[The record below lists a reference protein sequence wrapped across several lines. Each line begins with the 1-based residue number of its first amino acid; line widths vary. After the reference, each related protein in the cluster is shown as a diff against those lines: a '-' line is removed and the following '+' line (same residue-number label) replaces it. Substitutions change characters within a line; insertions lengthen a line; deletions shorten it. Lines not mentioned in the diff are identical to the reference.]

1 MAKRILLV
9 DDEPLILKGLR
20 FTLEQ
25 EGYEILTAADGEEA
39 LKVFFEEQVDLVL
52 LDVMLPKLDGIQVC
66 QRIRE
71 SSNVPIL
78 MLTAKGE
85 DMDKILGL
93 EYGADDYMT
102 KPFNILEVKARIKS
116 ILRRA
121 SQPVDLVLLDVML
134 PKMDG
139 IQVCQRIRES
149 SNVPILMLT
158 AKGEDMDK
166 ILGLEYGADDYMT
179 KPFNI
184 LEVKARIKTVLRRAA
199 QPAANEEKK
208 IIRVHDMEVN
218 IVNRSVTL
226 GGKEIRLTA
235 KEFDLLQLFIT
246 NRGKVFSRETML
258 ETVWKYDYMG
268 DARTV
273 DVHIRR
279 LREKIERNTAQ
290 PEFIFTKWGVGYYF
304 TDKD

>member
-9 DDEPLILKGLR
+9 DDEPLIIKGLKY
-20 FTLEQ
+20 TLEQ
-25 EGYEILTAADGEEA
+25 EGYDTISAMDGEEA
-39 LKVFFEEQVDLVL
+39 LNIFFSNSIDLIL

-71 SSNVPIL
+71 SSNVPII

-102 KPFNILEVKARIKS
+102 KPFNILEVKARIKN

-121 SQPVDLVLLDVML
+121 GQPSA
-134 PKMDG
+134 G
-139 IQVCQRIRES
+139 
-149 SNVPILMLT
+149 
-158 AKGEDMDK
+158 
-166 ILGLEYGADDYMT
+166 DD
-179 KPFNI
+179 
-184 LEVKARIKTVLRRAA
+184 
-199 QPAANEEKK
+199 KK
-208 IIRVHDMEVN
+208 IIRVRDLEVN
-218 IVNRSVTL
+218 VINRSVTL
-226 GGKEIRLTA
+226 GGKEVRLTA
-235 KEFDLLQLFIT
+235 KEFDLLQLFIN
-246 NRGKVFSRETML
+246 NRGKVFSREAML

-279 LREKIERNTAQ
+279 LREKIERNTSQ

>member
-9 DDEPLILKGLR
+9 DDEPLIIKGLKY
-20 FTLEQ
+20 TLEQ
-25 EGYEILTAADGEEA
+25 EGYETLSAMDGEEA
-39 LKVFFEEQVDLVL
+39 LNLFFSNTVDLVL

-71 SSNVPIL
+71 SSNVPII

-102 KPFNILEVKARIKS
+102 KPFNILEVKARIKN

-121 SQPVDLVLLDVML
+121 SQPM
-134 PKMDG
+134 
-139 IQVCQRIRES
+139 
-149 SNVPILMLT
+149 T
-158 AKGEDMDK
+158 T
-166 ILGLEYGADDYMT
+166 DD
-179 KPFNI
+179 
-184 LEVKARIKTVLRRAA
+184 
-199 QPAANEEKK
+199 KK
-208 IIRVHDMEVN
+208 IIRVRDLVVN
-218 IVNRSVTL
+218 VVNRSVTL
-226 GGKEIRLTA
+226 GGKEVRLTA
-235 KEFDLLQLFIT
+235 KEFDLLQLFIN
-246 NRGKVFSRETML
+246 NRGKVFSREAML

-279 LREKIERNTAQ
+279 LREKIERNTSQ

>member
-1 MAKRILLV
+1 MRLLV
-9 DDEPLILKGLR
+9 IEDDPALQRTLAAALR
-20 FTLEQ
+20 E
-25 EGYEILTAADGEEA
+25 EGYAVDVASDGADGLFKA
-39 LKVFFEEQVDLVL
+39 QQNTYDAIL

-71 SSNVPIL
+71 SSNVPI
-78 MLTAKGE
+78 
-85 DMDKILGL
+85 I
-93 EYGADDYMT
+93 
-102 KPFNILEVKARIKS
+102 
-116 ILRRA
+116 
-121 SQPVDLVLLDVML
+121 
-134 PKMDG
+134 
-139 IQVCQRIRES
+139 
-149 SNVPILMLT
+149 MLT

-184 LEVKARIKTVLRRAA
+184 LEVKARIKTILRRAS
-199 QPAANEEKK
+199 QPVAAEKKK
-208 IIRVHDMEVN
+208 IIRVRDLEVN

-226 GGKEIRLTA
+226 GGKEVRLTA
-235 KEFDLLQLFIT
+235 KEFDLLQLFIN
-246 NRGKVFSRETML
+246 NRGKVFSREAML

-279 LREKIERNTAQ
+279 LREKIERNTSQ

>member
-9 DDEPLILKGLR
+9 DDEPLIIKGLKY
-20 FTLEQ
+20 TLEQ
-25 EGYEILTAADGEEA
+25 EGYDTISAMDGEEA
-39 LKVFFEEQVDLVL
+39 LNIFFSNSIDLIL

-71 SSNVPIL
+71 SSNVPII

-102 KPFNILEVKARIKS
+102 KPFNILEVKARIKN

-121 SQPVDLVLLDVML
+121 
-134 PKMDG
+134 G
-139 IQVCQRIRES
+139 
-149 SNVPILMLT
+149 
-158 AKGEDMDK
+158 
-166 ILGLEYGADDYMT
+166 
-179 KPFNI
+179 
-184 LEVKARIKTVLRRAA
+184 
-199 QPAANEEKK
+199 QPAAGEDKK
-208 IIRVHDMEVN
+208 IIRVRDLEVN
-218 IVNRSVTL
+218 VINRSVTL
-226 GGKEIRLTA
+226 GGKEVRLTA
-235 KEFDLLQLFIT
+235 KEFDLLQLFIN
-246 NRGKVFSRETML
+246 NRGKVFSREAML

-279 LREKIERNTAQ
+279 LREKIERNTSQ